1 MFPNLKSKKF
11 LDVSTNKPV
20 VVKDQFENIA
30 ILDNNQRV
38 DVKRLLDKSYYDDY
52 IDPSSFFDTSNLQ
65 IFAEKIKSIPN
76 EALQNMKDDD
86 SPIITS
92 YDPEEEKRILEKKA
106 REMYSQ
112 PNTSVMSQIDKFKG
126 MIDEDELPNIPTPT
140 TNVVNTV
147 STNQN
152 NVNQVQVNQ
161 PVQNNQSDPMI
172 NMFRNIKRNT
182 DFKISIDI
190 ENKIPR
196 PDFIEMM
203 EDSYEVSIIDYLSDE
218 FTKAI
223 LSDTSIIRDKIK
235 EAIRDIVYNKKV
247 SEKKEIPNVPEE
259 KKEKLNE
266 GVEKKTKRTSRKPA
280 APKDREIKEGQEPE
294 KPNVN

>member
-11 LDVSTNKPV
+11 LDVSTSKPV
-20 VVKDQFENIA
+20 VVKEQFENIA

-52 IDPSSFFDTSNLQ
+52 IDPSSFFDISNLQ
-65 IFAEKIKSIPN
+65 IFADKIKSIPN
-76 EALQNMKDDD
+76 EALQNMNDDD

-126 MIDEDELPNIPTPT
+126 MIDEDELPNISTP
-140 TNVVNTV
+140 TNVVKV

-152 NVNQVQVNQ
+152 FNQVQVNQ

-218 FTKAI
+218 FTKSI
-223 LSDTSIIRDKIK
+223 LSDTSIIRGKIK

-247 SEKKEIPNVPEE
+247 SEKKEIPNVPE
-259 KKEKLNE
+259 KKREKLNE
-266 GVEKKTKRTSRKPA
+266 GVEKKTKRTPRKPDSS
-280 APKDREIKEGQEPE
+280 KYREIEEGQEPE